1 MAMEIEI
8 ISNDVKSL
16 NIDHLKSLSINPN
29 DWQVSGISEYR
40 LYAYL
45 STLFNQTTILDIGT
59 RTGGSALALSY
70 NPKNNVR
77 SYDIVEQGASSIRKE
92 NVSWIIANFMEDD
105 NIDWDNVSIIVIDVG
120 PHDGKQER
128 IMMDWLR
135 EKGWKGILIHDDIGP
150 EWPLIQE
157 MWNEIDDEKIDVT
170 DFAHLSGTG
179 IVNFGNSH
187 TIKVLR

>member
-1 MAMEIEI
+1 MKIKI

-16 NIDHLKSLSINPN
+16 NVEHLKSMSINAN
-29 DWQVSGISEYR
+29 DWQVSGVSEYR

-45 STLFNQTTILDIGT
+45 STLFNETTILDIGT

-70 NPKNNVR
+70 NQKNRIR

-92 NVSWIIANFMEDD
+92 NVSWIISDFMKDKD
-105 NIDWDNVSIIVIDVG
+105 IDWDNVSIIVIDVG

-128 IMMDWLR
+128 VMMDWLR
-135 EKGWKGILIHDDIGP
+135 EKGWKGILVLDDIGP
-150 EWPLIQE
+150 GWPLIQE
-157 MWNEIDDEKIDVT
+157 MWNEITDEKIDVT

-179 IVNFGNSH
+179 IVNFGNLH
-187 TIKVLR
+187 TIEVVR

>member
-1 MAMEIEI
+1 MEIEI

-92 NVSWIIANFMEDD
+92 NVSWIIAPQRNW
-105 NIDWDNVSIIVIDVG
+105 NS
-120 PHDGKQER
+120 K
-128 IMMDWLR
+128 L
-135 EKGWKGILIHDDIGP
+135 WKL
-150 EWPLIQE
+150 
-157 MWNEIDDEKIDVT
+157 
-170 DFAHLSGTG
+170 AH
-179 IVNFGNSH
+179 N
-187 TIKVLR
+187 